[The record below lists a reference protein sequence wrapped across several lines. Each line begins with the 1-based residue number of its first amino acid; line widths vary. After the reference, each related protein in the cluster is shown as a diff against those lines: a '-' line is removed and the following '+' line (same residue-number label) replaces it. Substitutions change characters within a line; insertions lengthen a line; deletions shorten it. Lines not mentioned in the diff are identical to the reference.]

1 MKKKVIGNGAEA
13 IIYFNP
19 EALIIEK
26 RRVSKLYRQEQIDL
40 ELRKKRT
47 RQESRILRR
56 LAKEGF
62 PSPREINTDEDNFAL
77 QIEFIK
83 GKNVRDVLNRKNC
96 KRIAQELA
104 GLILWLHNLNI
115 VHHDLTTSNMIISG
129 GRLFLIDFGL
139 SFVSK
144 KIEDK
149 AVDIHLLERAIES
162 KHPEIFDEFMKEFS
176 LGYSKER
183 EDKEVL
189 KRVETVGSR
198 GRYK

>member
-1 MKKKVIGNGAEA
+1 MKRKVIGEGAEA
-13 IIYFNP
+13 IIYFDDKSKS
-19 EALIIEK
+19 IEK
-26 RRVSKLYRQEQIDL
+26 LRINKLYRERQIDI

-47 RQESRILRR
+47 RQESRILRK

-62 PSPREINTDEDNFAL
+62 PSPREIKTDEATFSL
-77 QIEFIK
+77 FIEFID
-83 GKNVRDVLNRKNC
+83 GKKVRDILTQKNC
-96 KRIAQELA
+96 KKIARELA
-104 GLILWLHNLNI
+104 RLIFWLHKLNV
-115 VHHDLTTSNMIISG
+115 VHHDLTTSNMIISD

-149 AVDIHLLERAIES
+149 AVDIHLLKRAIES

-176 LGYSKER
+176 SNYSKEK
-183 EDKEVL
+183 EGKEVL
-189 KRVETVGSR
+189 KRVEIVDSR

>member
-1 MKKKVIGNGAEA
+1 MKKRVIGNGAEA
-13 IIYFNP
+13 IIYLNP
-19 EALIIEK
+19 GALIIEK

-62 PSPREINTDEDNFAL
+62 PSPREIKTDEDNFVL

-83 GKNVRDVLNRKNC
+83 GEKVRDVLNRRNC

-104 GLILWLHNLNI
+104 GLILWLHRLNI

-149 AVDIHLLERAIES
+149 AVDIHLLKRAIES
-162 KHPEIFDEFMKEFS
+162 KHPEIFDKFMKEFS
-176 LGYSKER
+176 FSYSKER
-183 EDKEVL
+183 EGKEVL
-189 KRVETVGSR
+189 KRVEIVDSR

>member
-183 EDKEVL
+183 EGKEVL